1 MSGEEID
8 MATSLVTAPEAAEMT
23 LENTWSR
30 RETARELDC
39 DPRTVDRLADAGQ
52 LARFKVGPADSRA
65 AHTKNGQDKR
75 PVRFSK
81 SEVAALKDARTRPVL
96 ASA

>member
-1 MSGEEID
+1 MSEQ
-8 MATSLVTAPEAAEMT
+8 TSGGMPPEMT
-23 LENTWSR
+23 LENTLTR
-30 RETARELDC
+30 GETAAELGC

-52 LARFKVGPADSRA
+52 LARFKVGPEDSRA

-81 SEVAALKDARTRPVL
+81 AEVAALKRARTRPVL

>member
-1 MSGEEID
+1 
-8 MATSLVTAPEAAEMT
+8 MATSLVTTPEAVEMT

-30 RETARELDC
+30 REAADQLKC
-39 DPRTVDRLADAGQ
+39 DPRTVDRLADAGH
-52 LARFKVGPADSRA
+52 LARFKVGPEDSRA

-81 SEVAALKDARTRPVL
+81 DEVAGLVRARTRPVL

>member
-1 MSGEEID
+1 MSQNTG
-8 MATSLVTAPEAAEMT
+8 ATQAPEMT

-30 RETARELDC
+30 RETARELDV

-52 LARFKVGPADSRA
+52 LARFKVGPEDSRA

-81 SEVAALKDARTRPVL
+81 DEVAALKRARTRPVL